1 MCVHLYELIFLCY
14 RWLEKLG
21 LSAQRGIGV
30 VMRQTLYGYNYA
42 LLDIDMN
49 PNPVNTCT
57 LYIPSTQL
65 SLVWH
70 GGLVV
75 QWSWHWIQA

>member
-1 MCVHLYELIFLCY
+1 MNYFFLCC
-14 RWLEKLG
+14 RWLDKLG

-49 PNPVNTCT
+49 PNPVGSCT
-57 LYIPSTQL
+57 LYVSSTRL
-65 SLVWH
+65 NP
-70 GGLVV
+70 
-75 QWSWHWIQA
+75 A